1 MCFQCQHHKRGDG
14 RWGKGRPAC
23 HLGIY
28 GRGRLHWRSL
38 GSGTIGLALFKHEGE
53 EDWEQ
58 LKQILDMT
66 AEEWNAELKELNQED
81 EEDENKE
88 EDEQE
93 DAGPGEG

>member
-1 MCFQCQHHKRGDG
+1 M
-14 RWGKGRPAC
+14 
-23 HLGIY
+23 
-28 GRGRLHWRSL
+28 

-93 DAGPGEG
+93 DAGPGEGKEVHGGTGAGRMVLLRMRSGSLISFEI

>member
-1 MCFQCQHHKRGDG
+1 M
-14 RWGKGRPAC
+14 
-23 HLGIY
+23 
-28 GRGRLHWRSL
+28 

-66 AEEWNAELKELNQED
+66 AEERNAELKELNQED
-81 EEDENKE
+81 KE

-93 DAGPGEG
+93 EAGPGEGKEVHGGTGAGKMDLLCMRSGSLISFEI